1 MLKGS
6 FKAVGM
12 INNNKDSCAISP
24 SHLAERGVALV
35 EAEKLKYRIA
45 T

>member
-1 MLKGS
+1 MAIRAPDG
-6 FKAVGM
+6 A
-12 INNNKDSCAISP
+12 NNKDSCAISP